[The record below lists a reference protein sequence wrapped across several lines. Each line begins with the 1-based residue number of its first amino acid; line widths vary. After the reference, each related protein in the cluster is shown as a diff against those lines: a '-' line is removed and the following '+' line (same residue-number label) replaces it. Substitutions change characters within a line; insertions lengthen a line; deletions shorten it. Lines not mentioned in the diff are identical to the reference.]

1 MDSMYQGIRAHAGQI
16 IRLAEELAEG
26 GKSDTE
32 ILRGVSQIQETL
44 ARVVGCL
51 AMVEAT
57 KEANR
62 EQAWSPDR
70 VKGDKQH

>member
-1 MDSMYQGIRAHAGQI
+1 MDSMYQGIRGYAGQI
-16 IRLAEELAEG
+16 KRLAEELAEG

-32 ILRGVSQIQETL
+32 ILRGVSQIQEKL
-44 ARVVGCL
+44 AGIVGCL
-51 AMVEAT
+51 ATVEAI

-70 VKGDKQH
+70 VKRDTQH

>member
-16 IRLAEELAEG
+16 MRLAEELAEG

-32 ILRGVSQIQETL
+32 ILRGVSQIQEKL
-44 ARVVGCL
+44 AHVVGCL
-51 AMVEAT
+51 AAVEGT
-57 KEANR
+57 KEVNR

-70 VKGDKQH
+70 VKGDTQH